1 MNARRQVAALPLRL
15 AKNGAI
21 EILLVTS
28 RDTGRWIIPKGWT
41 SKRIKDCKAAAREA
55 REEAGVKGKILREAI
70 GTYRYIK
77 RELGNGALIEVRVFL
92 LKVSKR
98 CKRWPEKR
106 ERRRAWFDIEDAAS
120 RVQRPRAL
128 HPHRAASGEEWRWR
142 PLPLHDLKAASKG
155 ERQACGRH
163 TLGDHAN
170 PCVGFELLSAR
181 YPGGAHRA
189 RYANAIDGGV
199 RRLFRSALDFGGHRP
214 ACRQD
219 HRQDSA
225 AASF

>member
-15 AKNGAI
+15 AKNGSI

-41 SKRIKDCKAAAREA
+41 SRRIKDCKAAAREA
-55 REEAGVKGKILREAI
+55 REEAGVKGKIPREAI

-98 CKRWPEKR
+98 CKRWPEKH

-120 RVQRPRAL
+120 RVSDPELSMLIGLLQ
-128 HPHRAASGEEWRWR
+128 GEEWR
-142 PLPLHDLKAASKG
+142 
-155 ERQACGRH
+155 
-163 TLGDHAN
+163 
-170 PCVGFELLSAR
+170 
-181 YPGGAHRA
+181 
-189 RYANAIDGGV
+189 
-199 RRLFRSALDFGGHRP
+199 
-214 ACRQD
+214 
-219 HRQDSA
+219 
-225 AASF
+225 

>member
-106 ERRRAWFDIEDAAS
+106 DRRRAWFDIEDAAN
-120 RVQRPRAL
+120 RVSDPELSIIISMLQERDGDSGRPS
-128 HPHRAASGEEWRWR
+128 HN
-142 PLPLHDLKAASKG
+142 
-155 ERQACGRH
+155 
-163 TLGDHAN
+163 TT
-170 PCVGFELLSAR
+170 
-181 YPGGAHRA
+181 PG
-189 RYANAIDGGV
+189 
-199 RRLFRSALDFGGHRP
+199 
-214 ACRQD
+214 
-219 HRQDSA
+219 
-225 AASF
+225 

>member
-120 RVQRPRAL
+120 RVSDPELSILIGLLREKNGDGRRSPRM
-128 HPHRAASGEEWRWR
+128 
-142 PLPLHDLKAASKG
+142 
-155 ERQACGRH
+155 
-163 TLGDHAN
+163 T
-170 PCVGFELLSAR
+170 
-181 YPGGAHRA
+181 
-189 RYANAIDGGV
+189 
-199 RRLFRSALDFGGHRP
+199 
-214 ACRQD
+214 
-219 HRQDSA
+219 
-225 AASF
+225 

>member
-15 AKNGAI
+15 AKNGSI

-41 SKRIKDCKAAAREA
+41 SRRIKDCKAAAREA

-77 RELGNGALIEVRVFL
+77 RELGNGVLIEVRVFL

-120 RVQRPRAL
+120 RVSDPGLSILIGLLR
-128 HPHRAASGEEWRWR
+128 E
-142 PLPLHDLKAASKG
+142 KN
-155 ERQACGRH
+155 
-163 TLGDHAN
+163 GDN
-170 PCVGFELLSAR
+170 
-181 YPGGAHRA
+181 
-189 RYANAIDGGV
+189 D
-199 RRLFRSALDFGGHRP
+199 RSSRMT
-214 ACRQD
+214 
-219 HRQDSA
+219 
-225 AASF
+225 

>member
-77 RELGNGALIEVRVFL
+77 RELGKGALVEVRVFL

-120 RVQRPRAL
+120 RVSDPGLSILIGLLREKNGDGRSPRM
-128 HPHRAASGEEWRWR
+128 
-142 PLPLHDLKAASKG
+142 
-155 ERQACGRH
+155 
-163 TLGDHAN
+163 T
-170 PCVGFELLSAR
+170 
-181 YPGGAHRA
+181 
-189 RYANAIDGGV
+189 
-199 RRLFRSALDFGGHRP
+199 
-214 ACRQD
+214 
-219 HRQDSA
+219 
-225 AASF
+225 

>member
-41 SKRIKDCKAAAREA
+41 SKRLRDCEAAAREA

-120 RVQRPRAL
+120 RVSDPELSILIAL
-128 HPHRAASGEEWRWR
+128 LQEKNG
-142 PLPLHDLKAASKG
+142 
-155 ERQACGRH
+155 
-163 TLGDHAN
+163 
-170 PCVGFELLSAR
+170 
-181 YPGGAHRA
+181 
-189 RYANAIDGGV
+189 DGG
-199 RRLFRSALDFGGHRP
+199 RFP
-214 ACRQD
+214 CMT
-219 HRQDSA
+219 
-225 AASF
+225 

>member
-120 RVQRPRAL
+120 RISDPELSILIAL
-128 HPHRAASGEEWRWR
+128 LQEKNG
-142 PLPLHDLKAASKG
+142 
-155 ERQACGRH
+155 
-163 TLGDHAN
+163 
-170 PCVGFELLSAR
+170 
-181 YPGGAHRA
+181 
-189 RYANAIDGGV
+189 DGG
-199 RRLFRSALDFGGHRP
+199 RFP
-214 ACRQD
+214 CMT
-219 HRQDSA
+219 
-225 AASF
+225 